1 MGELG
6 ALVATGGPGR
16 DRRAWSRPEA
26 LNPEKF
32 SPPANRKTEQ
42 PATDWFWLLG
52 ENFAKIWKT
61 GQQPWSLVTVGG
73 TRFEKI
79 VH

>member
-1 MGELG
+1 VGELG

-16 DRRAWSRPEA
+16 DRRAWSRLGAP
-26 LNPEKF
+26 NPEKI
-32 SPPANRKTEQ
+32 SPPANPKTEQ

-61 GQQPWSLVTVGG
+61 GQQPWSLVTLLSDRDAVS
-73 TRFEKI
+73 
-79 VH
+79 